1 MIKTFSLSDLIAFAD
16 SSDALKA
23 VLRLEKLKTK
33 SANQAKEFKRDNI
46 PISSRVAEAIAQIVL
61 FLGLDH
67 KSSLDTLITGV
78 TEVAQGWRLQ
88 ANGDS
93 QEKADAF
100 VHVFCQRSVKYV
112 KSEEQLDLK
121 EA

>member
-61 FLGLDH
+61 FLGLDTSPRWTH
-67 KSSLDTLITGV
+67 
-78 TEVAQGWRLQ
+78 
-88 ANGDS
+88 
-93 QEKADAF
+93 
-100 VHVFCQRSVKYV
+100 
-112 KSEEQLDLK
+112 
-121 EA
+121 